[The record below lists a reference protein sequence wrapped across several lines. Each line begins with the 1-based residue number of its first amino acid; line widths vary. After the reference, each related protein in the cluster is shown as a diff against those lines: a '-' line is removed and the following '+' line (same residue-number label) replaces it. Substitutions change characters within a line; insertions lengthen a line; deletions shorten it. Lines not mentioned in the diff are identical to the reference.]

1 MMKRK
6 RYFSVILLLALV
18 CLFNAPSMVGAQ
30 PLTHTVV
37 KGDTLWDIC
46 EKYYGDPNLWPQLW
60 EMNPFITNPHLLE
73 AGDVITLLDM
83 ETVRLWKET
92 GRWPSKS
99 GTQPGRPGQPGK
111 TTEYSRFS
119 EEGKKMPIPGL
130 TPMGTGIDVSDLTN
144 INALGY
150 LSPSKEKP
158 WGRIFSS
165 HRDKVMS
172 SKGDLVFVVFDKG
185 KDVKPGDEFAISR
198 WSGSL
203 ANPVRIGSAGYALS
217 IRGRLVVEEPVD
229 EEFKETS
236 ESEFY
241 GSQNVYKA
249 RILESYVDIYV
260 DDLLLPYEPV
270 SPCVKPLPIDREV
283 LGNIVAVQHDMQI
296 VGQYSVVYIDQG
308 FNEGIRRGDLFKV
321 IEPRPSPGRNVDL
334 PDRVLGAIM
343 VLDSRPETASAL
355 VLSSKHEFPNGAYI
369 KGLYYVETPTFLSL
383 LPSCSVE

>member
-1 MMKRK
+1 MMNRK
-6 RYFSVILLLALV
+6 RYFSVIFLLALV
-18 CLFNAPSMVGAQ
+18 CLFISPSMVGAQ

-83 ETVRLWKET
+83 ETIRLWKET
-92 GRWPSKS
+92 GRWPTKS
-99 GTQPGRPGQPGK
+99 GTQPGK
-111 TTEYSRFS
+111 TTEFSRFS
-119 EEGKKMPIPGL
+119 EEGKKMPIPG
-130 TPMGTGIDVSDLTN
+130 PMPMVSGIDVSDLTN
-144 INALGY
+144 IKALGY

-165 HRDKVMS
+165 HRDRVMS
-172 SKGDLVFVVFDKG
+172 SKGDPVFVVFDKG
-185 KDVKPGDEFAISR
+185 RDIKPGDEFAISR
-198 WSGSL
+198 WAGSL
-203 ANPVRIGSAGYALS
+203 DNPVRIGSAGYALS
-217 IRGRLVVEEPVD
+217 IRGRLVVEEPVGKEF
-229 EEFKETS
+229 EETK

-249 RILESYVDIYV
+249 RILESYVDIHV
-260 DDLLLPYEPV
+260 DDLIIPYEPV

-283 LGNIVAVQHDMQI
+283 LGNIVAVQHEMRI
-296 VGQYSVVYIDQG
+296 IGQYSVVYIDQG

-321 IEPRPSPGRNVDL
+321 IEPRPSPGRNVEL

-343 VLDSRPETASAL
+343 VLDSRPETATAL
-355 VLSSKHEFPNGAYI
+355 VLTSKHEFPNGAYI

-383 LPSCSVE
+383 LPTCSVE